1 MWKFMAVRKKGKRK
15 LRSDERERV
24 QDAMQLIESARET
37 LSEVD
42 DNVMPERAELEE
54 CFDMADRSL
63 KEALR
68 S

>member
-1 MWKFMAVRKKGKRK
+1 MAVRKKGKRK

>member
-1 MWKFMAVRKKGKRK
+1 MAAMKKGKRK

-24 QDAMQLIESARET
+24 QDAMQMIESARET

-42 DNVMPERAELEE
+42 HNVVPERAELEE